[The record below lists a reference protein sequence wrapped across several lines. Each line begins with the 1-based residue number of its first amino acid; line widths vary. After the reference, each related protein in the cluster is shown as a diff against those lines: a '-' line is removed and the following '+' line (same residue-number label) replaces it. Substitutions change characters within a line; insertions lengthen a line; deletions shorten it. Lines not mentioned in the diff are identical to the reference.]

1 MNKFCPN
8 CGHPVKKTDKVC
20 GNCGKPLTTGSTSA
34 NQPTRSKESVKQE
47 ATNPA
52 KKKKHSIFKWV
63 IGIGVIALLAEGG
76 YLIYENMVDSNNSAM
91 TATKKSSSAPSSNS
105 AKSTSTEKKSSH
117 ENTTSNNNESD
128 HSKSDNNDSD
138 TVANIDPQTLAAT
151 ILLLGG
157 QKSEVWKNLAT
168 QDSLEVNVIQAVSNN
183 DHYSEPGTGVSY
195 MFTSDDM
202 SYGKILEYR
211 LSSDGSTV
219 YCYEQP
225 VKDSGIRHVTPFAT
239 FSAKD
244 ILRATDSSEV
254 KDLAAKMEVKSG
266 EN

>member
-20 GNCGKPLTTGSTSA
+20 GNCGKPLTQSNSSKL
-34 NQPTRSKESVKQE
+34 PTKNEESLRRGT
-47 ATNPA
+47 TNPT

-91 TATKKSSSAPSSNS
+91 TATKKSSSATSSNS

-117 ENTTSNNNESD
+117 ENTTSNNNEAN
-128 HSKSDNNDSD
+128 HSKSDNNESG

-157 QKSEVWKNLAT
+157 QKSEVWKNLTT
-168 QDSLEVNVIQAVSNN
+168 QDSLEVNVIQASSTDNN
-183 DHYSEPGTGVSY
+183 YSEPGTGVSY
-195 MFTSDDM
+195 MFTSEGKN
-202 SYGKILEYR
+202 YGEVLEYR

-219 YCYEQP
+219 YCYQQP
-225 VKDSGIRHVTPFAT
+225 ERDSATRHVTPFAT
-239 FSAKD
+239 LSAKEIQQAQD
-244 ILRATDSSEV
+244 NSTV
-254 KDLAAKMEVKSG
+254 KALAAKMEVKSG